1 MILPCI
7 CFIDLLFLI
16 IKLIVISPLKKVTL
30 FYIFFLAVICS
41 VAVVILA
48 RNETIA
54 VISNELQQLEITNS
68 KIAVLVSGIYE
79 EQLSSNKIQQILQNS
94 LKEDPSTYTFSSVF
108 NWSGK
113 VIAHPDPIKLGNVA
127 DYYDAT
133 VLKEKDVVSVESIYN
148 QLMDSDVD
156 LVVKINSI
164 DKTDWIIASHVYS
177 DPFKELKKKLVIQ
190 YTIVFLI
197 IFLLLS
203 LALIIALRYFKNNL
217 EQQLEEKQS
226 LLIHS
231 MSSIEALNKNLVIQQ
246 SSILA
251 EIDKV
256 KDEVKVSN
264 RKINKVPVKTSVDK
278 NDESLELEE
287 GQTYDYKARILTY
300 VRNELVSLAVEDIA
314 VIYVDHTIT
323 YFVRFDGKKSTSSD
337 SLDQIFSS
345 LNPKLFFKAN
355 RQFIVSIT
363 AIEKI
368 SKYGNSQLKLKTKPE
383 IESEIIIG
391 KNKAA
396 SFKKWLNI

>member
-1 MILPCI
+1 MRSVCSKFNHPL
-7 CFIDLLFLI
+7 
-16 IKLIVISPLKKVTL
+16 KYIVISPLKKVTL

-41 VAVVILA
+41 IAVVILA
-48 RNETIA
+48 RNETTA
-54 VISNELQQLEITNS
+54 VLNNELQQLEITNA
-68 KIAVLVSGIYE
+68 KIAVLISGIYDE
-79 EQLSSNKIQQILQNS
+79 NLSSNKIQQILQNA
-94 LKEDPSTYTFSSVF
+94 LKEDPSKHTFLSVF

-133 VLKEKDVVSVESIYN
+133 VLKENDIVSVEGIYD
-148 QLMDSDVD
+148 QLKDSDVD
-156 LVVKINSI
+156 IVVSINSI
-164 DKTDWIIASHVYS
+164 DKTDWIIASHVDTDS
-177 DPFKELKKKLVIQ
+177 FKDLEKKLLFD
-190 YTIVFLI
+190 YGIVFLI

-203 LALIIALRYFKNNL
+203 LLLIVVLRYLKNNL
-217 EQQLEEKQS
+217 EQQIEEKQS
-226 LLIHS
+226 LLADS
-231 MSSIEALNKNLVIQQ
+231 MTSIELLNKNLEFQQ
-246 SSILA
+246 ANILE

-256 KDEVKVSN
+256 KNEVKVSN
-264 RKINKVPVKTSVDK
+264 RKISTVPENTATDKIDK
-278 NDESLELEE
+278 NFEQVETHTD
-287 GQTYDYKARILTY
+287 GYKTRILTY

-323 YFVRFDGKKSTSSD
+323 YFLRFDGKRSTSSD

>member
-1 MILPCI
+1 LRSVCSKFNHP
-7 CFIDLLFLI
+7 L
-16 IKLIVISPLKKVTL
+16 KYIVISPLKKVTL

-41 VAVVILA
+41 IAVVILA
-48 RNETIA
+48 RNETTA
-54 VISNELQQLEITNS
+54 VLNNELQQLEITNA
-68 KIAVLVSGIYE
+68 KIAVLISGIYDE
-79 EQLSSNKIQQILQNS
+79 NLSSNKIQQILQNA
-94 LKEDPSTYTFSSVF
+94 LKEDPSKHTFLSVF

-133 VLKEKDVVSVESIYN
+133 VLKENDIVSVEGIYD
-148 QLMDSDVD
+148 QLKDSDVD
-156 LVVKINSI
+156 IVVSINSI
-164 DKTDWIIASHVYS
+164 DKTDWIIASHVDTDS
-177 DPFKELKKKLVIQ
+177 FKDLEKKLLFD
-190 YTIVFLI
+190 YGIVFLI

-203 LALIIALRYFKNNL
+203 LLLIVVLRYLKNNL
-217 EQQLEEKQS
+217 EQQIEEKQS
-226 LLIHS
+226 LLADS
-231 MSSIEALNKNLVIQQ
+231 MTSIELLNKNLEFQQ
-246 SSILA
+246 ANILE

-256 KDEVKVSN
+256 KNEVKVSN
-264 RKINKVPVKTSVDK
+264 RKISTVPENTATDKIDK
-278 NDESLELEE
+278 NLEQVETHTD
-287 GQTYDYKARILTY
+287 GYKTRILTY

-323 YFVRFDGKKSTSSD
+323 YFLRFDGKRSTSSD

>member
-1 MILPCI
+1 MRSVCSKFNHPL
-7 CFIDLLFLI
+7 
-16 IKLIVISPLKKVTL
+16 KYIVISPLKKVTL

-41 VAVVILA
+41 IAVVILA
-48 RNETIA
+48 RNETTA
-54 VISNELQQLEITNS
+54 VLNNELQQLEITNA
-68 KIAVLVSGIYE
+68 KIAVLISGIYDE
-79 EQLSSNKIQQILQNS
+79 NLSSNKIQQILQNA
-94 LKEDPSTYTFSSVF
+94 LKEDPSKHTFLSVF

-133 VLKEKDVVSVESIYN
+133 VLKENDIVSVEGIYD
-148 QLMDSDVD
+148 QLKDSDVD
-156 LVVKINSI
+156 IVVSINSI
-164 DKTDWIIASHVYS
+164 DKTDWIIASHVDTDS
-177 DPFKELKKKLVIQ
+177 FKDLEKKLLFD
-190 YTIVFLI
+190 YGIVFLI

-203 LALIIALRYFKNNL
+203 LLLIVVLRYLKNNL
-217 EQQLEEKQS
+217 EQQIEEKQS
-226 LLIHS
+226 LLADS
-231 MSSIEALNKNLVIQQ
+231 MTSIELLNKNLEFQQ
-246 SSILA
+246 ANILE

-256 KDEVKVSN
+256 KNEVKVSN
-264 RKINKVPVKTSVDK
+264 RKISTVPENTATDKIDK
-278 NDESLELEE
+278 NLEQVETHTD
-287 GQTYDYKARILTY
+287 GYKTRILTY

-323 YFVRFDGKKSTSSD
+323 YFLRFDGKRSTSSD

>member
-1 MILPCI
+1 MRSVCSK
-7 CFIDLLFLI
+7 FYHLL
-16 IKLIVISPLKKVTL
+16 KYIVISPLKKGTL

-41 VAVVILA
+41 IAVVILA
-48 RNETIA
+48 RNETTA
-54 VISNELQQLEITNS
+54 VLNNELQQLEITNS
-68 KIAVLVSGIYE
+68 KIAALIGGIYDE
-79 EQLSSNKIQQILQNS
+79 NLSSNKIQQILQNA
-94 LKEDPSTYTFSSVF
+94 LKEDPSKHTFLSVF

-133 VLKEKDVVSVESIYN
+133 VLKENDIVSVERIYD
-148 QLMDSDVD
+148 QLKDSDVD
-156 LVVKINSI
+156 IVVSINSI
-164 DKTDWIIASHVYS
+164 NKTDWIIASHVDTDS
-177 DPFKELKKKLVIQ
+177 FKDLEKKLLFDYGIA
-190 YTIVFLI
+190 FLI

-203 LALIIALRYFKNNL
+203 LLLIVVLRYLKNNL
-217 EQQLEEKQS
+217 EQQIEEKQS
-226 LLIHS
+226 LLADS
-231 MSSIEALNKNLVIQQ
+231 MTSIELLNKNLEFQQ
-246 SSILA
+246 ANILK

-256 KDEVKVSN
+256 KNEVKVSN
-264 RKINKVPVKTSVDK
+264 RKISNVSENTATDKIDK
-278 NDESLELEE
+278 NLEQVETHTD
-287 GQTYDYKARILTY
+287 GYKTRILTY

-323 YFVRFDGKKSTSSD
+323 YFLRFDGKRSTSSD
-337 SLDQIFSS
+337 GLDQIFSS

-383 IESEIIIG
+383 IESEIVIG

>member
-1 MILPCI
+1 LRSVCSKFNHP
-7 CFIDLLFLI
+7 L
-16 IKLIVISPLKKVTL
+16 KYIVISPLKKVTL

-41 VAVVILA
+41 IAVVILA
-48 RNETIA
+48 RNETTA
-54 VISNELQQLEITNS
+54 VLNNELQQLEITNA
-68 KIAVLVSGIYE
+68 KIAVLISGIYDE
-79 EQLSSNKIQQILQNS
+79 NLSSNKIQQILQNA
-94 LKEDPSTYTFSSVF
+94 LKEDPSKHTFLSVF

-133 VLKEKDVVSVESIYN
+133 VLKENDIVSVEGIYD
-148 QLMDSDVD
+148 QLKDSDVD
-156 LVVKINSI
+156 IVVSINSI
-164 DKTDWIIASHVYS
+164 DKTDWIIASHVDTDS
-177 DPFKELKKKLVIQ
+177 FKDLEKKLLFD
-190 YTIVFLI
+190 YGIVFLI

-203 LALIIALRYFKNNL
+203 LLLIVVLRYLKNNL
-217 EQQLEEKQS
+217 EQQIEEKQS
-226 LLIHS
+226 LLADS
-231 MSSIEALNKNLVIQQ
+231 MTSIELLNKNLEFQQ
-246 SSILA
+246 ANILE

-256 KDEVKVSN
+256 KNEVKVSN
-264 RKINKVPVKTSVDK
+264 RKISTVPENTATDKIDK
-278 NDESLELEE
+278 NFEQVETHTD
-287 GQTYDYKARILTY
+287 GYKTRILTY

-323 YFVRFDGKKSTSSD
+323 YFLRFDGKRSTSSD